1 MSRIRFLRNAAVALA
16 AVGCVACS
24 TTPTQTAAEPREDKV
39 YRTGSNIPVK
49 DKDSSAYVQSVDQ
62 QGAKDMLNR
71 AGATAT
77 PQGK

>member
-1 MSRIRFLRNAAVALA
+1 MSSIRSLRNALIALA
-16 AVGCVACS
+16 ALGCVACS
-24 TTPTQTAAEPREDKV
+24 TTPTQQTAEPREDKV

-62 QGAKDMLNR
+62 QAAKDMLNR

-77 PQGK
+77 PGK